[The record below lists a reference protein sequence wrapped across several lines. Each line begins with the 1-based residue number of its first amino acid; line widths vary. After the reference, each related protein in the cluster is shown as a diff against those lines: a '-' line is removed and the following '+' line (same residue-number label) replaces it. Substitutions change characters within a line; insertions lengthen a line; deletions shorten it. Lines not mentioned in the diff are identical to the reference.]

1 VSKSLFLGAETRA
14 FDATTPFQQ
23 CICLNWPLNAPDA
36 SLLIA
41 GCASTPL
48 EAIVTEQNLAG
59 WKAGNRQDLGRGKGT
74 IVELIPVSESIDK
87 WQHLATIQ
95 FLEGEHRRPQFLMEA
110 LETSMKTRCPASADW
125 RVITEE
131 PHSVTYEWRI
141 HSCMGQENQT
151 EISRILQGND
161 GLHRIAYTEKGDA
174 MTPENREF
182 WMKVLGK
189 AYVAKGDPRHPISL
203 PAK

>member
-1 VSKSLFLGAETRA
+1 MRA
-14 FDATTPFQQ
+14 LVLMGT
-23 CICLNWPLNAPDA
+23 
-36 SLLIA
+36 LLIA
-41 GCASTPL
+41 GCASMPL

-59 WKAGNRQDLGRGKGT
+59 WKAGNQRDLGRGKGT

-95 FLEGEHRRPQFLMEA
+95 FLEGEHRTPQLLMET
-110 LETSMKTRCPASADW
+110 LERSMRTRCPASAGW
-125 RVITEE
+125 RVIKEE
-131 PHSVTYEWRI
+131 PHSVTYEWGI
-141 HSCMGQENQT
+141 HSCAGQENQT

-161 GLHRIAYTEKGDA
+161 GLHRIAYTEKGDT

-203 PAK
+203 PSK